1 MSTFFERLLRDFAGA
16 GANTDKDYDSL
27 GQYYSQ
33 DPYEQQLAQTGFDV
47 NRFIRNQMADQS
59 ERLNNFD
66 SKTAYNEALF
76 EGVYQEGMTA
86 DELESA
92 LGEYAEKEGLSK
104 GWDPTKGEFD
114 TWNAGE
120 SWTEYFDDKNRDTA
134 RTLGTAAID
143 NNKAQ
148 IKQQAEMEIRAS
160 ELAPVIGAGAGL
172 FKLGELEAA
181 EGAITQKQNFQ
192 DPSLYRVN
200 ATNGAANF
208 LAKDGG
214 LVGRLNLSG
223 VLNPAKMDKVNKYH
237 YGGTVN
243 NDPVGNYEAVG
254 ERINRYVGGGKPEEL
269 APVQTESGGKGKEEM
284 IILPTLDILP
294 VNATMRHSKMDENEV
309 TDLLPE
315 NSYITSQFGF
325 KLNREEAANI
335 VTEVGSKPYNIFG
348 GNSVPLEQT
357 LASMFDKKEQSPSDV
372 VRNIKKK
379 FTIVDSS
386 DPFTLAANDENRL
399 NSLPYLQ
406 GVIIM
411 SEEEKKKMAKSSTKG
426 DGKIEIEEGAG
437 TYPELDPSQVFAN
450 GGRVMKRNNVP
461 KAAFGLGAAMLLS
474 GGLQGA
480 SGLFNLFNSGKEKK
494 EIKRIQALNEK
505 DIDNLAEKQS
515 ANNAIGTGVG
525 MAALLA
531 QDTKIEGQQLE
542 VQRLLQRQ
550 SQIAPDIING
560 MSNQYFNSAPIQD
573 AFSNTGNF
581 QRGVAAGALNFGQA
595 QANANQLQYNNAT
608 QGLERSN
615 RFSAEIQNIINQQKG
630 IDTNVANQ
638 NRAARNAQLSGLGGL
653 GMGYFNTDSNI
664 QGAQTNAQIANR
676 GTAQS
681 ALSQVNAAQR
691 QSVQN
696 MANVGSQMAM
706 TYGAR
711 KAQEQKSAGQTPQT
725 PLPRSDFGNMPDFN
739 SSINPQQN
747 FNVSQFDIGSG
758 VSGLYQKG
766 NQGMSIQDMINQ
778 NSEFKIDR
786 GVGFTF
792 NGLTLPSGEKNY
804 MFGNTTAADLQ
815 NFQETYQGPM
825 PQEETL
831 YSPASI
837 ASPFSTAPLQSN
849 VNNLP
854 TPNYTGCHT
863 DGFYYQ
869 DGVYNGECI

>member
-1 MSTFFERLLRDFAGA
+1 MPTLEEIFAGFSNF
-16 GANTDKDYDSL
+16 GADTTHDFGFDFYEPSL
-27 GQYYSQ
+27 NYYSGG
-33 DPYEQQLAQTGFDV
+33 DADVNEIAKAGFDV
-47 NRFIRNQMADQS
+47 NEFIKNQISAQESNLTEGAFNPYDLTTNKQITDYYGTDSDQS
-59 ERLNNFD
+59 FQDNVENAMNKWELDKANYD
-66 SKTAYNEALF
+66 S
-76 EGVYQEGMTA
+76 MTKNTTQM
-86 DELESA
+86 SA
-92 LGEYAEKEGLSK
+92 
-104 GWDPTKGEFD
+104 
-114 TWNAGE
+114 
-120 SWTEYFDDKNRDTA
+120 
-134 RTLGTAAID
+134 
-143 NNKAQ
+143 
-148 IKQQAEMEIRAS
+148 QAN

-172 FKLGELEAA
+172 LKLGEMEKAEA
-181 EGAITQKQNFQ
+181 AITQKQNFQ

-294 VNATMRHSKMDENEV
+294 VNATMRHSKMGENEV

-325 KLNREEAANI
+325 KLNREEASNI
-335 VTEVGSKPYNIFG
+335 VTEVSSKPYNIFG

-411 SEEEKKKMAKSSTKG
+411 SEEEKKKMARSSTKG

-461 KAAFGLGAAMLLS
+461 KADFGLSAMLLA
-474 GGLQGA
+474 GGIQGISSLYGA
-480 SGLFNLFNSGKEKK
+480 WNSGKEKK
-494 EIKRIQALNEK
+494 EIKRIQALNEA
-505 DIDNLAEKQS
+505 DIDDLAEKQS
-515 ANNAIGTGVG
+515 ANNAMGTGVG

-542 VQRLLQRQ
+542 IQRLLQRQ
-550 SQIAPDIING
+550 SQIAPDVING

-696 MANVGSQMAM
+696 MANLGSQMAM
-706 TYGAR
+706 TYGAN
-711 KAQEQKSAGQTPQT
+711 KAQQQPAGQTPQT
-725 PLPRSDFGNMPDFN
+725 PLPRSAFGNMPDFN
-739 SSINPQQN
+739 SSSIPQQN
-747 FNVSQFDIGSG
+747 FNVSQFDSGSG
-758 VSGLYQKG
+758 ISGLYQN
-766 NQGMSIQDMINQ
+766 NQGMNLQ
-778 NSEFKIDR
+778 NMTSPQ
-786 GVGFTF
+786 GVGFRF
-792 NGLTLPSGEKNY
+792 NGPTNY
-804 MFGNTTAADLQ
+804 MFGNQIAADSQ
-815 NFQETYQGPM
+815 NFSYQGPS
-825 PQEETL
+825 PQEEPIFP
-831 YSPASI
+831 PASI
-837 ASPFSTAPLQSN
+837 ASPFSTAPLQTN
-849 VNNLP
+849 INGLP